1 MLYIIIAI
9 LMFGVL
15 IAVHELGHFLVAKAL
30 GVRVNEFSIG
40 MGPLLLKKQGRETL
54 YSLRLL
60 PVGGYCA
67 MEGEDEDSDDPRAFG
82 NAAGWKRFLILIA
95 GSFMNFL
102 AGVVIL
108 LGLMAGTLGYYT
120 AGTTLD
126 SFAEGFPSQGEELL
140 LPGDQIVE
148 INGARVWLNS
158 DVTLL
163 LGRSQADSVDL
174 VIRRDGRLL
183 ERSGL
188 DLTPRE
194 YDNGDGTVSYRYGLN
209 FALEKVTPLVWLRNS
224 LYNSLDFVRLVHFSL
239 VDLISGQAGLKDLSG
254 PIGIV
259 DAIGQVGEQSA
270 NWIAALQNILYF
282 SAFIAINLAVMN
294 LLPLP
299 ALDGG
304 RVFFLV
310 INALFRAVTRRK
322 LDPKYEGYVH
332 MAGLVLLLGLM
343 VVVAFND
350 IVRIAAR

>member
-148 INGARVWLNS
+148 INGARVTMTQDQL
-158 DVTLL
+158 
-163 LGRSQADSVDL
+163 RQAV
-174 VIRRDGRLL
+174 
-183 ERSGL
+183 
-188 DLTPRE
+188 
-194 YDNGDGTVSYRYGLN
+194 
-209 FALEKVTPLVWLRNS
+209 A
-224 LYNSLDFVRLVHFSL
+224 
-239 VDLISGQAGLKDLSG
+239 AG
-254 PIGIV
+254 
-259 DAIGQVGEQSA
+259 
-270 NWIAALQNILYF
+270 
-282 SAFIAINLAVMN
+282 
-294 LLPLP
+294 
-299 ALDGG
+299 
-304 RVFFLV
+304 
-310 INALFRAVTRRK
+310 
-322 LDPKYEGYVH
+322 
-332 MAGLVLLLGLM
+332 AGLVMGSDAHAPERVGEFRLALQAAQAAGVL
-343 VVVAFND
+343 D
-350 IVRIAAR
+350 QVRNWRP